1 MTAINEAILG
11 SNHYAVDLRSSTNT
25 VDNKA
30 YVATFNTPV
39 DSFDTIVIP
48 KVIGGNT
55 GDVIKVSIYKG
66 SIPNDPSDGGA
77 DDSDAPA
84 ILDINDF
91 EEEVIYNVTAA
102 IPPEGDSIEFAF
114 NKTFTQA
121 ILGDTY
127 SVLVEQFDSSGSYVP
142 FSIVFCTARDGV
154 DNYINGTD
162 NGHQSGTNNFTQG
175 GSSNDGGAGNC
186 YTLNGA
192 TLNALVDFGYTKYT
206 INLIT
211 STWTVNGT
219 SQKDPCP
226 AWGIYSRAVVTNP
239 ATGTNLT
246 ADEQAYLDSWLAGTA
261 LAGRDY
267 GTLRLDSDGELLGN
281 YINWD
286 HEVDNDEFE
295 ETWSTYTKPAG
306 RDFGT
311 KRINDDGLISGNY
324 IHTDYPEN
332 D

>member
-1 MTAINEAILG
+1 MTAINEAVLG
-11 SNHYAVDLRSSTNT
+11 SNPYAVDIRSALASTAT
-25 VDNKA
+25 VRG
-30 YVATFNTPV
+30 YIATFNTPT
-39 DSFDTIVIP
+39 DSFDTIVMP

-55 GDVIKVSIYKG
+55 GDVIKVSVYKG
-66 SIPNDPSDGGA
+66 SVPDDPNDPNDDGEIDARLNESD
-77 DDSDAPA
+77 
-84 ILDINDF
+84 LV
-91 EEEVIYNVTAA
+91 EEVSYTVTTPISASGINV
-102 IPPEGDSIEFAF
+102 EFAF
-114 NKTFTQA
+114 TTTFTQA
-121 ILGDTY
+121 LLGNTY
-127 SVLVEQFDSSGSYVP
+127 TVVVEQFDSSGSYVP
-142 FSIVFCTARDGV
+142 FSIVFCTDRDGV
-154 DNYINGTD
+154 DNYINDDDAGFESPDTTG
-162 NGHQSGTNNFTQG
+162 NEG
-175 GSSNDGGAGNC
+175 GYNMHGGAGNM
-186 YTLNGA
+186 YFLNNYV
-192 TLNALVDFGYTKYT
+192 LSLVPGFDKYDIP
-206 INLIT
+206 INVAA
-211 STWTVNGT
+211 WTVNGT

-246 ADEQAYLDSWLAGTA
+246 EDEQAYLGSWLAGTA

-286 HEVDNDEFE
+286 HEADNDEFQ